1 MAPYDSVLVVSEEGT
16 VQSVVPA
23 SEAGEGVEYHRGMLS
38 PGFIN
43 CHCHLELSHL
53 KGVIPKKTGL
63 VDFLLTVIRQRNR
76 PPVAPNPSRGYL
88 RAIRSVLRPI
98 RSRPLAGTSPL
109 SGTPSAGDADPV
121 FQEYIRRCITAAEQ
135 EMIDDGI
142 VAVGDICNTTDTLFQ
157 KGAGRLYYHN
167 FIETVGFIEATAG
180 ERFGN
185 SKKVFDAFAA
195 LEAGS
200 GAGPHGLPAGPGSPI
215 LSGAPVRSSIV
226 PHAPYSVSPALFR
239 LIAGFPGNRRLTIH
253 NQESEAE
260 NEFYRS
266 GQGDFLRLYQEMG
279 LDVSFWQ
286 GTGKTSLESYL
297 PYFDDDQSLILVH
310 NVSTSDEDLAFAAA
324 LRPMPT
330 PKPDKEQV
338 YVSSAAAGVYY
349 CLCPN
354 ANIYIGERLPDPDLY
369 TARKHQVVIGTD
381 SLASNH
387 RLSILEEI
395 KALQMIFPWIST
407 AVLLQWAT
415 YNGARALGMEAVFGS
430 FEPGKR
436 PGVVVIDQL
445 HNGRFTDDSR
455 SLRLL

>member
-1 MAPYDSVLVVSEEGT
+1 MMAPRDSVLVVSEEGT

-23 SEAGEGVEYHRGMLS
+23 SEAGEGIEYHRGMLS

-53 KGVIPKKTGL
+53 KGVIPQKTGL
-63 VDFLLTVIRQRNR
+63 VDFLLTVIRKRNK
-76 PPVAPNPSRGYL
+76 PPVSPNPSRGYL
-88 RAIRSVLRPI
+88 RAIRSVLRPV
-98 RSRPLAGTSPL
+98 RSRPPAGAPAL
-109 SGTPSAGDADPV
+109 PGTPSAGAADPI
-121 FQEYIRRCITAAEQ
+121 FQEYVRRCITAAEQ
-135 EMIDDGI
+135 EMINDGI

-157 KGAGRLYYHN
+157 KTAGRLYYHN
-167 FIETVGFIEATAG
+167 FIETVGFIEAAAR
-180 ERFGN
+180 ERFDNG
-185 SKKVFDAFAA
+185 KMIYDAFAA
-195 LEAGS
+195 LEAG
-200 GAGPHGLPAGPGSPI
+200 AG
-215 LSGAPVRSSIV
+215 RSIV
-226 PHAPYSVSPALFR
+226 PHAPYSVAPALFR
-239 LIAGFPGNRRLTIH
+239 LITGFPGNRRLSIH

-297 PYFDDDQSLILVH
+297 PYFNDDQSLILVH
-310 NVSTSDEDLAFAAA
+310 NVATTNEDLAFAAA

-330 PKPDKEQV
+330 PPPDEEQI
-338 YVSSAAAGVYY
+338 YVSGAASGVFY

-369 TARKHQVVIGTD
+369 TRRKHQVVIGTD

-387 RLSILEEI
+387 RLSVLEEI

-407 AVLLQWAT
+407 GVLLQWAT
-415 YNGARALGMEAVFGS
+415 YNGARALGIEDVFGS

-445 HNGRFTDDSR
+445 HHDRFTNDSR